1 MVDVV
6 DLTLDSDDNLDL
18 TMDSD
23 NNLDLTMDS
32 EDDANKDLK
41 LSENEFE
48 FSDNEKMR
56 LCAITTITCQF
67 SGIIFIIILFYYN
80 N

>member
-32 EDDANKDLK
+32 KDDANKELK
-41 LSENEFE
+41 LSENEL
-48 FSDNEKMR
+48 DNEDE
-56 LCAITTITCQF
+56 T
-67 SGIIFIIILFYYN
+67 YYN